1 MSVKLSVILRGDC
14 SFDFFCALCTSFT
27 ERKKYDVRAW
37 KLVYKIYK
45 TLKFIRFNG
54 TNSVQFGFF
63 VTMIDGVEADSTQN
77 QYWEILG
84 GADMAPLP
92 LGVSSYVPADKEK
105 VLFRL
110 VTWSSDDA
118 HADTGMFILCF

>member
-1 MSVKLSVILRGDC
+1 MQ
-14 SFDFFCALCTSFT
+14 
-27 ERKKYDVRAW
+27 Y
-37 KLVYKIYK
+37 
-45 TLKFIRFNG
+45 
-54 TNSVQFGFF
+54 GFL

-92 LGVSSYVPADKEK
+92 LGVSSYVPADREK

-110 VTWSSDDA
+110 VTWNGEVDDG
-118 HADTGMFILCF
+118 HADTGMFNLCCKISIFNISYAILQGVNFHKWLSNLNQYAI